1 MTEEEAK
8 TKWCP
13 FVRHAEDTNQET
25 SVPAFN
31 RLAEPLRYNLNCV
44 GSDCMA
50 WRWKP
55 FAGYEVHDDYDQG
68 FCGLAGKTT

>member
-1 MTEEEAK
+1 MTEEEAY

-13 FVRHAEDTNQET
+13 FVRHAEETDQET

-31 RLAEPLRYNLNCV
+31 RIAKPLHYNLNCV

-50 WRWKP
+50 WRSV
-55 FAGYEVHDDYDQG
+55 FGDSGY
-68 FCGLAGKTT
+68 CGMAGKTT